1 VVGKKQLTEVLGSL
15 IVKPE
20 GAPTL
25 VPQSDKRAP
34 LAPKATA
41 ADDFA
46 DDIDENKD
54 ENFIAMGWGTNTAAD
69 LLGVVSDTD
78 ERLGGYW
85 QIVTSDKKDF
95 YNTWIAM
102 TRTVD
107 IRGTEYTFGVHSDT
121 DNCFVY
127 EKRSGEVVYTCPDTE
142 SVTMSDVLDN
152 AIEVCKAEPDFITLV
167 AAAEKRLKKLKK

>member
-1 VVGKKQLTEVLGSL
+1 
-15 IVKPE
+15 
-20 GAPTL
+20 

-46 DDIDENKD
+46 DDI
-54 ENFIAMGWGTNTAAD
+54 AD
-69 LLGVVSDTD
+69 LLGVVSDTED
-78 ERLGGYW
+78 LFNEYW
-85 QIVTSDKKDF
+85 QIVTADKKGLC
-95 YNTWIAM
+95 NVLIGE

-107 IRGTEYTFGVHSDT
+107 IRGTEYTFGFHSDT

-127 EKRSGEVVYTCPDTE
+127 EKRSGEVVYTCADTE
-142 SVTMSDVLDN
+142 SVTMSDVLDK